1 MQQIRTNN
9 DYLVNKYKSTK
20 TYCQEHFNPK
30 SINLYEYF
38 SATFQ
43 TKNKHV
49 ELYMKGW
56 FDMRYD
62 ITVRYKN
69 KEITVKGSK
78 QLEGTWDLKDF
89 ISKTREISGLT
100 YGQIHLMTDI
110 SEKRMKAIESGEIGI
125 SEENILVLQRVLK
138 FPKKIVSIVSD
149 KEKPLWAIRITEL
162 REEHYFTQTDVSKA
176 LGIAQT
182 TYAGYETGRHEP
194 DFETM
199 IKIADIYKVSLDYLI
214 GRY

>member
-1 MQQIRTNN
+1 
-9 DYLVNKYKSTK
+9 
-20 TYCQEHFNPK
+20 
-30 SINLYEYF
+30 
-38 SATFQ
+38 
-43 TKNKHV
+43 
-49 ELYMKGW
+49 
-56 FDMRYD
+56 MRYD

-138 FPKKIVSIVSD
+138 FPKKNC
-149 KEKPLWAIRITEL
+149 
-162 REEHYFTQTDVSKA
+162 
-176 LGIAQT
+176 
-182 TYAGYETGRHEP
+182 
-194 DFETM
+194 
-199 IKIADIYKVSLDYLI
+199 IYRK
-214 GRY
+214 R